1 MESTENT
8 EVESDKIIA
17 IRTDLKQ
24 QLEEM
29 NKFGKFYD
37 DLIEDYIDMV
47 KTKDNLKKDIK
58 EKGIRFKVKTGNGFM
73 QVKPNESVPN
83 FLKVNN
89 QMLKILDSLGLKA
102 PPEGDQGDDE
112 DGLC

>member
-1 MESTENT
+1 MENIENT

-24 QLEEM
+24 QLEDM

-47 KTKDNLKKDIK
+47 KTKDKLKKDIK
-58 EKGIRFKVKTGNGFM
+58 DKGIRFKVKTGNGFM

-102 PPEGDQGDDE
+102 PPESDQGDDE

>member
-1 MESTENT
+1 MENVENT
-8 EVESDKIIA
+8 EIENEKIIE

-24 QLEEM
+24 QLEDM
-29 NKFGKFYD
+29 NKYGKFYD
-37 DLIEDYIDMV
+37 DLIEDYIQMV
-47 KTKDNLKKDIK
+47 KMKDNLKADIK

-73 QVKPNESVPN
+73 QVKPNESVQN

-102 PPEGDQGDDE
+102 PPESDPGDDE